1 MKEVATPNAFR
12 LAAILYADN
21 NYDVSPATIYR
32 KIIESVFIQ
41 AQNKE
46 LSIDDIISEA
56 RLHYSISLEHG
67 EVESI
72 LRSRKNNIFEIIRR
86 PKTDDK
92 FVLQS
97 HRFAT
102 LLSKISENNIEYF
115 IEIFGKDNPELEI
128 SSIKQII
135 YRFLYEILNTN
146 ISSFSKLLSTKKG
159 NVADVLETSKVGFK
173 ENELKLINSFIN
185 WDNSEK
191 DKCIFD
197 ISSYAVEYCL
207 IVNKNN
213 TTNAY
218 LSNLKNKVF
227 YLDTNILFRAIGING
242 ESRKS
247 RTLIFLEKF
256 IEAGEKLKITPY
268 TIKEIT
274 TTINANC
281 EALSKNQ
288 ANAVNSSVFL
298 RYRSQQDFVD
308 FYHRWKVNRTNPNIQ
323 LFKTHIFTE
332 FERIKAIFRIE
343 EEKLYTADENKEQ
356 VRTKL
361 QDNASDI
368 YNYKISE
375 GKRDISMES
384 AFHDAKNIHVIE
396 QCRGNAIRNIFET
409 KAFLISS
416 DQALRRWDLKRSQFT
431 PIVLLPSQWLS
442 ILLRYINRSN
452 DDFKSFVSFLNL
464 PQNEVVI
471 DNHKLQL
478 VLKGINE
485 ITQDLNQQS
494 YLVQQMIQEK
504 FKGILDG
511 ERIDDNLIVENVLR
525 YSKIALESK
534 VQTLES
540 SYEEILKAV
549 KNNEDEKQKSEM
561 LIRELQTKIGDLEK
575 NSIIE
580 VKEPPIENYPTLI
593 YKFLKQINGPILIA
607 IVLIVFGVV
616 WFLTHT
622 LCESGKEVNVFNLIK
637 YVKKGSQTIDIKSI
651 HGISSGNDSIPP
663 NNTASK
669 MQIQTSESSYGEI
682 SKAVKNNKDEKQ

>member
-1 MKEVATPNAFR
+1 
-12 LAAILYADN
+12 
-21 NYDVSPATIYR
+21 
-32 KIIESVFIQ
+32 
-41 AQNKE
+41 
-46 LSIDDIISEA
+46 
-56 RLHYSISLEHG
+56 
-67 EVESI
+67 
-72 LRSRKNNIFEIIRR
+72 
-86 PKTDDK
+86 
-92 FVLQS
+92 
-97 HRFAT
+97 
-102 LLSKISENNIEYF
+102 
-115 IEIFGKDNPELEI
+115 
-128 SSIKQII
+128 
-135 YRFLYEILNTN
+135 
-146 ISSFSKLLSTKKG
+146 
-159 NVADVLETSKVGFK
+159 
-173 ENELKLINSFIN
+173 
-185 WDNSEK
+185 
-191 DKCIFD
+191 
-197 ISSYAVEYCL
+197 
-207 IVNKNN
+207 
-213 TTNAY
+213 
-218 LSNLKNKVF
+218 
-227 YLDTNILFRAIGING
+227 
-242 ESRKS
+242 
-247 RTLIFLEKF
+247 
-256 IEAGEKLKITPY
+256 
-268 TIKEIT
+268 
-274 TTINANC
+274 
-281 EALSKNQ
+281 
-288 ANAVNSSVFL
+288 
-298 RYRSQQDFVD
+298 
-308 FYHRWKVNRTNPNIQ
+308 
-323 LFKTHIFTE
+323 
-332 FERIKAIFRIE
+332 
-343 EEKLYTADENKEQ
+343 
-356 VRTKL
+356 
-361 QDNASDI
+361 
-368 YNYKISE
+368 
-375 GKRDISMES
+375 MES